1 MYQAPNRVYFGR
13 GKENLNVLESVWVA
27 LDTLRANKLRSFLTM
42 LGVIIGVMAVVVMV
56 AMIEGARA
64 NVVKE
69 FEKLGSDLIIIVFDP
84 SERLKRGDQG
94 GTVEGLDLQ
103 DVEAIR
109 QIKDLRLVSADRE
122 LGSKELVYRAEKLSV
137 PLSGTDENYLQVRN
151 MEIGQGRY
159 FTPEEVERGDKVVVL
174 GSETAEKLFGKAKT
188 PIGEDVVLD
197 GTLVRVIGILKEK
210 GSSFGNNPD
219 AAVYIPLN
227 AALSRWAGDRQVS
240 SILAVPHTRDLTNR
254 AMDSVWEYLM
264 RRYNNQADFKVDTLQ
279 SILRAIGVV
288 LNVFGVLLGGIAGLA
303 LLVGGIGIMNIMLVS
318 VTERTREIGLRKAV
332 GAQRFHIMVQFL
344 IESAT
349 LATIGGLIGMGLG
362 WLIGEGVELATKQVD
377 MFKPDGIVFYFPV
390 WAGVGAF
397 LFSAGVGIVFGIYPA
412 WRAAGLDPIVALRHE

>member
-1 MYQAPNRVYFGR
+1 M
-13 GKENLNVLESVWVA
+13 NVLESVWVA